1 MATTS
6 FTRKEYIDISKLHLL
21 INSNVLLKWDEA
33 QMHIEDETKRY
44 PIINRLKNLES
55 CIYDDSVEI
64 TYTLDKYG
72 RYKNTNETGL
82 GFSYTNMFGEIRK
95 ILANK
100 YYNDL
105 DIKNCHPVIIY
116 NLCLKHN
123 ITKCSYLKKFIEN
136 REEILKQIVEDN
148 PDGHMNEARI
158 EGKKMDRD
166 VAKRF
171 LLTFFFGAGLQK
183 QKDAFNITE
192 LDEFIENLET
202 ENDFFNE
209 LQDIIYR
216 INNLA
221 CYRDIA
227 KYAKEEC
234 EKKGKTNNTRGSI
247 FSRII
252 CDYERQLIDL
262 LTIEMENKGYTIGT
276 YMYDGLFVD
285 NKKDII
291 KDDID
296 YFNKKLTD
304 FFNVKNAMPIELT
317 IKPMT
322 NIDNKYLDVDIDY
335 KKYLMLK
342 DKLENKEKVYKI
354 MEPISFYWGKND
366 NKKDV
371 SNLTFNNKTDL
382 ITKYENFGEVNVV
395 FTKKRKFIEAWL
407 NDKYCQ
413 TYDSITFNPDK
424 AFNNPKILNK
434 FTGFDIE
441 KDNCIGYDLP
451 ATQEERKKYCKTLFD
466 FIYKICNN
474 DDEALRYLL
483 SFISISLK
491 SPNKKIDAMPFFK
504 GKAGTGKTT
513 LFLLI
518 QAIIGKKYCL
528 ETSELENTLFSKH
541 SSGRVDK
548 LLILLD
554 EVRYGTS
561 SKYADQLKTCITS
574 DTMTIEPKNINPFRY
589 NSYEKY
595 IGCSNN
601 DIPLLLDENNR
612 RVRIYECDHIKYGTI
627 EEKAIY
633 FANIYKII
641 GDRDNEPN
649 YKVLRCFYEY
659 MLEYDTDN
667 YLFGANV
674 ANDATLALQRDISYS
689 FLDHHLLTVNNQGYI
704 EQISYNIM
712 GDELF
717 KEFNVFKTTSHI
729 VIELTYILFCKKINK
744 YDFVDKKKTSKGI
757 QYIFDMSKYK
767 EYFKWNEIVEVEADE
782 VVEVE
787 M

>member
-1 MATTS
+1 MAT
-6 FTRKEYIDISKLHLL
+6 FTRKEYIDTSKLHLL
-21 INSNVLLKWDEA
+21 INSIILNEWDEA
-33 QMHIEDETKRY
+33 QMLIEDETKRY
-44 PIINRLKNLES
+44 PIINRLRNLES
-55 CIYDDSVEI
+55 CIYNDSVEI

-116 NLCLKHN
+116 NLCQKHG

-136 REEILKQIVEDN
+136 REEILNQIVEDN
-148 PDGHMNEARI
+148 PEGHMNEARI
-158 EGKKMDRD
+158 EGRRMDRD

-171 LLTFFFGAGLQK
+171 LLTFFFGAGLDK
-183 QKDAFNITE
+183 QKEAFNIKNFE
-192 LDEFIENLET
+192 DEEIFDI
-202 ENDFFNE
+202 DIFYNE
-209 LQDIIYR
+209 LKNIINT
-216 INNLA
+216 INKLE
-221 CYRDIA
+221 CYKDIA
-227 KYAKEEC
+227 EYAKEEC
-234 EKKGKTNNTRGSI
+234 EKNGKTDNQRGSI

-276 YMYDGLFVD
+276 YMYDGLFIE
-285 NKKDII
+285 KSKDII
-291 KDDID
+291 KEDIE
-296 YFNKKLTD
+296 YFSKKLTD
-304 FFNVKNAMPIELT
+304 FFNVKNPIPIELV

-366 NKKDV
+366 INNDI
-371 SNLTFNNKTDL
+371 SQLTFNTKTDL
-382 ITKYENFGEVNVV
+382 ITKYENFGEVNVA

-424 AFNNPKILNK
+424 KFYNPKILNK
-434 FTGFDIE
+434 FTGFDID
-441 KDNCIGYDLP
+441 KYNYDDLP
-451 ATQEERKKYCKTLFD
+451 TTQEGRKEYCKTLFD

-513 LFLLI
+513 IFLLI

-554 EVRYGTS
+554 EVKYGTS
-561 SKYADQLKTCITS
+561 SKFADQLKTCITS

-612 RVRIYECDHIKYGTI
+612 RVRIFECNYIKYGTI
-627 EEKAIY
+627 EEKAL
-633 FANIYKII
+633 FFNNIYKII

-649 YKVLRCFYEY
+649 YKVLRCFYEC
-659 MLEYDTDN
+659 MLEYDTSN
-667 YLFGANV
+667 YLFSANV
-674 ANDATLALQRDISYS
+674 DNEATLALQRDITYS
-689 FLDHHLLTVNNQGYI
+689 FLERYLLTVYNQGYI
-704 EQISYNIM
+704 EEINYKIM

-717 KEFNVFKTTSHI
+717 KEFNVFKSISHI
-729 VIELTYILFCKKINK
+729 NMDLTYILFCKKINN
-744 YDFVDKKKTSKGI
+744 YDFVVKKKTMKGI
-757 QYIFDMSKYK
+757 QYIFDMVKYK
-767 EYFKWNEIVEVEADE
+767 EFFKWSEN
-782 VVEVE
+782 VEVE

>member
-6 FTRKEYIDISKLHLL
+6 FTRKEYIDTSKLHLL
-21 INSNVLLKWDEA
+21 INSKILNEWDEA
-33 QMHIEDETKRY
+33 QFLIKDETKRY
-44 PIINRLKNLES
+44 PIINRLQNLES
-55 CIYDDSVEI
+55 CIYDDYVEI

-72 RYKNTNETGL
+72 RYKNTNETGF

-116 NLCLKHN
+116 NLCLKHK

-148 PDGHMNEARI
+148 PEGHMNEPRI

-183 QKDAFNITE
+183 QKEAFNISE
-192 LDEFIENLET
+192 LDEFIENTET
-202 ENDFFNE
+202 DDDLFNE
-209 LQDIIYR
+209 LKNIINR
-216 INNLA
+216 INKLD
-221 CYRDIA
+221 CYKEIA
-227 KYAKEEC
+227 KYAEEEC
-234 EKKGKTNNTRGSI
+234 EKKEKTNNTRGSI

-262 LTIEMENKGYTIGT
+262 LTVEMETKGYNIGT

-291 KDDID
+291 KDDIE

-304 FFNVKNAMPIELT
+304 FFNVENAMPIELT

-322 NIDNKYLDVDIDY
+322 NIDNKYLEVDIDY

-342 DKLENKEKVYKI
+342 FKLENKEKVYKI

-366 NKKDV
+366 INNDV
-371 SNLTFNNKTDL
+371 SNLTFNTKTDL
-382 ITKYENFGEVNVV
+382 ITKYENFGEVDVG

-424 AFNNPKILNK
+424 TFNNPKILNK
-434 FTGFDIE
+434 FTGFEIDKHI
-441 KDNCIGYDLP
+441 KNDLP
-451 ATQEERKKYCKTLFD
+451 KTQDERFEYCKTLFD
-466 FIYKICNN
+466 FIHKICNN
-474 DDEALRYLL
+474 CEESIRYLL
-483 SFISISLK
+483 SFICISLK
-491 SPNKKIDAMPFFK
+491 YPNKKIDAMPFFK
-504 GKAGTGKTT
+504 GRAGTGKTT

-554 EVRYGTS
+554 EVKYGTS
-561 SKYADQLKTCITS
+561 SKFADQLKTCITS

-612 RVRIYECDHIKYGTI
+612 RVRIFECDHIKYGTI
-627 EEKAIY
+627 EEKATY
-633 FANIYKII
+633 FTNIYNII

-659 MLEYDTDN
+659 MLEYETTN

-674 ANDATLALQRDISYS
+674 ANEATLALQRDISYS
-689 FLDHHLLTVNNQGYI
+689 FLDNHLINVYNGGYI
-704 EQISYNIM
+704 EEISYKIM
-712 GDELF
+712 GDDLF
-717 KEFNVFKTTSHI
+717 KEFNIFKTASHI
-729 VIELTYILFCKKINK
+729 AIDLTYILFCKKISK
-744 YDFVDKKKTSKGI
+744 YDFIEKKKTMKGI
-757 QYIFDMSKYK
+757 QYIFDVEKYK
-767 EYFKWNEIVEVEADE
+767 EYFKWNDIVEI
-782 VVEVE
+782 E